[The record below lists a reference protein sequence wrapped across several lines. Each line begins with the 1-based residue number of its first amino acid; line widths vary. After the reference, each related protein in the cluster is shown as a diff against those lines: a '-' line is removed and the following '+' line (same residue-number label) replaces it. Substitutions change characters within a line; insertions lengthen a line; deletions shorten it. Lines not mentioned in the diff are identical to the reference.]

1 MIPFLCAL
9 TISPQL
15 QTSELKPI
23 PWINQHDQ
31 SSTVF
36 PTPRF
41 IGEKVIN
48 ISDFKNGGWLV
59 NSGRNGTVYRS
70 SALNFGKV
78 QGEIHSPSGV
88 TKITHSTFKEH
99 VVAIFPEGILTETP
113 AQITEGQRL
122 LGNANLDQGSPINYE
137 TFLYTSKNS
146 EGKLFRKFTG
156 YFKIIPSVS
165 LDLLAY
171 YQETPGF
178 EQAITSIPTSK
189 QRTEI
194 QFPLT
199 NQRFVPMSLCKS
211 GAVVGGIQHFRQ
223 ADLHKSIPSLEP
235 TYWKDGKFNTIPLPT
250 KLESYR
256 GQEVKRLNLLMEW
269 NGVFLGECSYFNTLL
284 NKSIPINIPWVYK
297 DHTWIN
303 LQESNPDLPD
313 ALISDYDLTTGR
325 ILLANKTHYKVIQ
338 L

>member
-31 SSTVF
+31 SSTSY

-70 SALNFGKV
+70 TALNFGKV

-99 VVAIFPEGILTETP
+99 VIAIFPEGILTETP

-122 LGNANLDQGSPINYE
+122 LGNANLDQGPPINYD
-137 TFLYTSKNS
+137 TFLYTSKNT

-178 EQAITSIPTSK
+178 PGQATTLIPSSK

-194 QFPLT
+194 QFPIT
-199 NQRFVPMSLCKS
+199 NQKFVPMSLNKS
-211 GAVVGGIQHFRQ
+211 GVVVGAIHSNRHSKKFNII
-223 ADLHKSIPSLEP
+223 STIEP

-250 KLESYR
+250 KLESHLEH
-256 GQEVKRLNLLMEW
+256 EVQNLNLLMEW
-269 NGVFLGECSYFNTLL
+269 NGAFLGESANFSTGLHL
-284 NKSIPINIPWVYK
+284 NIAWVYQN
-297 DHTWIN
+297 HTWIN
-303 LQESNPDLPD
+303 LQESNPDLPHSE
-313 ALISDYDLTTGR
+313 ISDYDLSTGR